1 MADFRIGLTGG
12 VASGKSALGR
22 AFEALGV
29 TVADADV
36 AAREAVAAG
45 SEGLAAVVDAFGAEV
60 LAADGSL
67 DRAAMR
73 SRIFDDPDAKR
84 RLEAIVH
91 PRVRA
96 ALAAQCDR
104 APGAYVVVAIP
115 LLAEVGGRV
124 AYPWLQRILV
134 VDVPVETQHA
144 RLIAR
149 DGIDAALAE
158 RMLAAQATRE
168 DRLAIADD
176 IVANTGSLEDLERHA
191 QALDALYRNLAT
203 AAEPVRV
210 GA

>member
-1 MADFRIGLTGG
+1 MAGFRIGLTGG

-36 AAREAVAAG
+36 AARDAVAAG
-45 SEGLAAVVDAFGAEV
+45 SEGLAAVVAAFGSEV

-73 SRIFDDPDAKR
+73 RRIFDDAQAKQ

-91 PRVRA
+91 PRVRT

-104 APGAYVVVAIP
+104 APGAYVIVAIP
-115 LLAEVGGRV
+115 LLAEVGGRG

-134 VDVPVETQHA
+134 VDVPAETQRA

-176 IVANTGSLEDLERHA
+176 VVANTGSLEDLQRHA
-191 QALDALYRNLAT
+191 QALDALYRNLAA
-203 AAEPVRV
+203 AAEPARA

>member
-1 MADFRIGLTGG
+1 MAEFRIGLTGG

-36 AAREAVAAG
+36 AARDAVAAG
-45 SEGLAAVVDAFGAEV
+45 SEGLAAVVDAFGPDV
-60 LAADGSL
+60 LTADGAL

-73 SRIFDDPDAKR
+73 RRIFDDAEAKR

-96 ALAAQCDR
+96 ALAAQCER
-104 APGAYVVVAIP
+104 APGPYAIAAIP
-115 LLAEVGGRV
+115 LLAEVGGRA
-124 AYPWLQRILV
+124 AYPWLQRVLV
-134 VDVPVETQHA
+134 VDVPTQTQHA

-168 DRLAIADD
+168 DRLAIVDD
-176 IVANTGSLEDLERHA
+176 IVVNTGSLEDLQRHA
-191 QALDALYRNLAT
+191 QALDALYRTLAA
-203 AAEPVRV
+203 AAEPPPDR
-210 GA
+210 G

>member
-1 MADFRIGLTGG
+1 MAGFRIGLTGG

-36 AAREAVAAG
+36 AARDAVAAG
-45 SEGLAAVVDAFGAEV
+45 SEGLAAVVDAFGPGV

-73 SRIFDDPDAKR
+73 RRIFQDSEAR
-84 RLEAIVH
+84 QRLEAIVH

-96 ALAAQCDR
+96 ALAAQCAQ
-104 APGAYVVVAIP
+104 APGPYAIAAIP
-115 LLAEVGGRV
+115 LLAEVGGRT

-134 VDVPVETQHA
+134 VDVPTLTQHA
-144 RLIAR
+144 RLVAR

-158 RMLAAQATRE
+158 RMLAAQASRE
-168 DRLAIADD
+168 DRLAIAHD
-176 IVANTGSLEDLERHA
+176 VVVNTGSLDDLQRHA
-191 QALDALYRNLAT
+191 QALDVLYRALAE
-203 AAEPVRV
+203 AEPAHAPR
-210 GA
+210 

>member
-1 MADFRIGLTGG
+1 MAGFRIGLTGG

-36 AAREAVAAG
+36 AARDAVAAG
-45 SEGLAAVVDAFGAEV
+45 SEGLAAVVAAFGSEV

-73 SRIFDDPDAKR
+73 RRIFDDAQAKQ

-104 APGAYVVVAIP
+104 APGAYVIVAIP
-115 LLAEVGGRV
+115 LLAEVGGRG

-134 VDVPVETQHA
+134 VDVPAETQRA

-176 IVANTGSLEDLERHA
+176 VVANTGSLEDLQRHA
-191 QALDALYRNLAT
+191 QALDALYRNLAA
-203 AAEPVRV
+203 AAEPARA

>member
-1 MADFRIGLTGG
+1 MAGFRIGLTGG

-36 AAREAVAAG
+36 AARDAVAAG
-45 SEGLAAVVDAFGAEV
+45 SEGLAAVVAAFGSEV

-73 SRIFDDPDAKR
+73 RRIFDDAQAKQ

-96 ALAAQCDR
+96 ALAGQCDR

-115 LLAEVGGRV
+115 LLAEVGGRG

-134 VDVPVETQHA
+134 VDVPAETQRT

-176 IVANTGSLEDLERHA
+176 IVANTGSLEDLQRHA
-191 QALDALYRNLAT
+191 QALDALYRNLAA
-203 AAEPVRV
+203 AAEPARA

>member
-1 MADFRIGLTGG
+1 MAGFRIGLTGG

-29 TVADADV
+29 TVADADL
-36 AAREAVAAG
+36 AARDAVAAG
-45 SEGLAAVVDAFGAEV
+45 SEGLAAVVDAFGPEV
-60 LAADGSL
+60 LGADGSL

-73 SRIFDDPDAKR
+73 RRIFQDSEAR
-84 RLEAIVH
+84 QCLEAIVH

-96 ALAAQCDR
+96 ALAGQCAQ
-104 APGAYVVVAIP
+104 ATGPYAIAAIP
-115 LLAEVGGRV
+115 LLAEVGGRT

-134 VDVPVETQHA
+134 VDVPTLTQYA

-158 RMLAAQATRE
+158 RMLAAQASRE

-176 IVANTGSLEDLERHA
+176 VVANTGSLDDLQRHA
-191 QALDALYRNLAT
+191 QALDALYRALAE
-203 AAEPVRV
+203 AEPAHAPR
-210 GA
+210 

>member
-1 MADFRIGLTGG
+1 MAGFSIGLTGG

-36 AAREAVAAG
+36 AARDAVAAG
-45 SEGLAAVVDAFGAEV
+45 SEGLAAVVDAFGRGV
-60 LAADGSL
+60 LGADGSL

-73 SRIFDDPDAKR
+73 RRIFQDSEAR
-84 RLEAIVH
+84 QRLEAIVH

-96 ALAAQCDR
+96 ALAGQCAQ
-104 APGAYVVVAIP
+104 APGPYAIAAIP
-115 LLAEVGGRV
+115 LLAEVGGRT

-134 VDVPVETQHA
+134 VDVPTRTQHA

-158 RMLAAQATRE
+158 RMLAAQASRE

-176 IVANTGSLEDLERHA
+176 VVANTGSLDDLQRHA
-191 QALDALYRNLAT
+191 QALDALYRALAQT
-203 AAEPVRV
+203 EPAHAPR
-210 GA
+210 

>member
-1 MADFRIGLTGG
+1 MAEFRIGLTGG

-36 AAREAVAAG
+36 AARDAVAAG
-45 SEGLAAVVDAFGAEV
+45 SEGLAAVVDAFGPDV
-60 LAADGSL
+60 LTADGAL

-73 SRIFDDPDAKR
+73 RRIFDDADAKR

-96 ALAAQCDR
+96 ALAAQCER
-104 APGAYVVVAIP
+104 APGPYAIAAIP
-115 LLAEVGGRV
+115 LLAEVGGRA
-124 AYPWLQRILV
+124 AYPWLQRVLV
-134 VDVPVETQHA
+134 VDVPTQTQHA
-144 RLIAR
+144 RLVAR

-168 DRLAIADD
+168 DRLAVADD
-176 IVANTGSLEDLERHA
+176 IVANTGSLDDLQRHA
-191 QALDALYRNLAT
+191 QALDALYRALAA
-203 AAEPVRV
+203 AAEPPPDR
-210 GA
+210 G